1 MKRFMFIVVIIICLS
16 SILFSCSHPA
26 ENAVPRSESSVQS
39 EESKVSQSDS
49 SETSSE
55 SEQNT
60 LDKETCKKYV
70 EALGFFLNSSDWE
83 TPSEITPSQFVM
95 WYGYQVNDLPTV
107 GEYLIDDKDGLFFPE
122 QEFEEAISKHFAVT
136 PDHLRSDL
144 SVYLEAEHLYRT
156 PAAIMPLAESTVE
169 ILDVIQEGSI
179 ISIEF
184 SLNFAEFDSRNI
196 VLEVEESADGFK
208 FLSYKSK

>member
-39 EESKVSQSDS
+39 EESKVSQPDS
-49 SETSSE
+49 SEIPSE

-60 LDKETCKKYV
+60 LDKETCKNYV

-95 WYGYQVNDLPTV
+95 WYGY
-107 GEYLIDDKDGLFFPE
+107 
-122 QEFEEAISKHFAVT
+122 
-136 PDHLRSDL
+136 
-144 SVYLEAEHLYRT
+144 
-156 PAAIMPLAESTVE
+156 
-169 ILDVIQEGSI
+169 
-179 ISIEF
+179 
-184 SLNFAEFDSRNI
+184 
-196 VLEVEESADGFK
+196 
-208 FLSYKSK
+208 